1 MSRTMRDDAL
11 HFSRTGRDRFLE
23 GQGGSLSE
31 LHASAAQTYAKA
43 AILGAALAEPVQRA
57 TLDFHCDHTDL
68 NAAKDRCLGCGMWA
82 HQFVAG
88 L

>member
-1 MSRTMRDDAL
+1 MSRTMRDDAIAFHSVGADRL
-11 HFSRTGRDRFLE
+11 LDGRGESYR
-23 GQGGSLSE
+23 GRW
-31 LHASAAQTYAKA
+31 
-43 AILGAALAEPVQRA
+43 PVLND
-57 TLDFHCDHTDL
+57 TLLVGDCSHTNL